1 MNKLVQMVYI
11 SRANMPITSKND
23 EIGPEISKILR
34 KSRANNRANN
44 IVGALYFGNGYFFQ
58 CLEGD
63 ESALMSL
70 YEKLKKDDRHK
81 DLKII
86 SLKPVDS
93 RSFGDWEMKYLP
105 AEQDVQKLLR
115 SFGMN
120 NFDPYQFDEAKTEKM
135 LNLLITGSNLEL
147 SEKSDDACKC
157 TAWKLTALTLAV
169 LLCGELAWRFLLG

>member
-11 SRANMPITSKND
+11 SRANIPKTSQSD

-34 KSRANNRANN
+34 KSRTNNRAKN

-63 ESALMSL
+63 ESELMSL
-70 YEKLKKDDRHK
+70 YETLKKDVRHK

-86 SLKPVDS
+86 SLKPVSS
-93 RSFGDWEMKYLP
+93 RSFGNWEMKYLP

-115 SFGMN
+115 SFGLS
-120 NFDPYQFDEAKTEKM
+120 NFDPYQFDDAKTEKM
-135 LNLLITGSNLEL
+135 LNLLMTGADLEL
-147 SEKSDDACKC
+147 NEKTEEACSC
-157 TAWKLTALTLAV
+157 TAWKLTALALAI
-169 LLCGELAWRFLLG
+169 LLCAEIAWRFLIG